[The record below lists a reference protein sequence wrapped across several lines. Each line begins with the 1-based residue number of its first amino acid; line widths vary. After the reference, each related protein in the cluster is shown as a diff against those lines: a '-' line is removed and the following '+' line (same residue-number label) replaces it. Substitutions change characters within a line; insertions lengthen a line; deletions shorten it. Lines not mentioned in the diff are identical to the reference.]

1 MWQKLCL
8 PVYSFCCLFF
18 DYLSCT
24 SNAVSLR
31 MNRQNLEIVTIM
43 SANDSSTFTTD
54 TTTASPSAAAAGAI
68 TL

>member
-1 MWQKLCL
+1 
-8 PVYSFCCLFF
+8 
-18 DYLSCT
+18 
-24 SNAVSLR
+24 